1 MTSGG
6 TAAKLDL
13 LGNSQLQKQVQGM
26 LNDMNRVKNMKMDG
40 PVAFK
45 QRRDNSTTNVE
56 SRNRLALLGKST

>member
-1 MTSGG
+1 
-6 TAAKLDL
+6 
-13 LGNSQLQKQVQGM
+13 M

-40 PVAFK
+40 PVAIK